1 MKQTEHKA
9 ELAVLIFFKHTA
21 QVKLYVGQFD
31 QLSGIADKTQG
42 YAIADY
48 LLFFCYSFKGR
59 AHRERFISPIAV
71 AFLCKNYFQRYR
83 TVYRFFGYSFN
94 PG

>member
-48 LLFFCYSFKGR
+48 AIHVFCSVKVFEHG
-59 AHRERFISPIAV
+59 SV
-71 AFLCKNYFQRYR
+71 
-83 TVYRFFGYSFN
+83 G
-94 PG
+94 